1 MKLWEHTGAELQA
14 LPVDALAMLV
24 LEAIGPEGWN
34 VDSFFKGAAAHQSG
48 VYGQPGVPEKVAD
61 AWAGLEAHALVGPHP
76 TQSSSPNARRVT
88 QAGRE
93 ALQSGLSRLK
103 AGQRLDVDLHPLLAW
118 TVRRQ
123 FLMGE
128 FELAAFAALK
138 EVEVRVR
145 RMSDFSDEQVG
156 VSLMAA
162 AFNPKGPGPLADRN
176 AEGGEQEA
184 MMALYRGAIG
194 VFKNPSSHRS
204 VDYDD
209 PVLAAEV
216 VLLADLLMRLLDRV
230 QARAMPAPS

>member
-14 LPVDALAMLV
+14 MPVDALAMLV
-24 LEAIGPEGWN
+24 LEAFGPAGWN
-34 VDSFFKGAAAHQSG
+34 VIHSSRAQLPISRVSTRSKASRRKLQMHGA
-48 VYGQPGVPEKVAD
+48 
-61 AWAGLEAHALVGPHP
+61 WLEAHALVGPHP
-76 TQSSSPNARRVT
+76 TQSSSPNARRMT

-128 FELAAFAALK
+128 FELAAFAAFK

-145 RMSDFSDEQVG
+145 HLGDFSDEQVG
-156 VSLMAA
+156 VGLMAA
-162 AFNPKGPGPLADRN
+162 AFNPKAPGPLADRN
-176 AEGGEQEA
+176 SERGEQEA

-194 VFKNPSSHRS
+194 VFMNPSSHRS

-209 PVLAAEV
+209 PVPAAEV

-230 QARAMPAPS
+230 QARAMSTPS